1 MSKRKFTSGLINKK
15 VIILLFFISFLYV
28 FNLSRIPE
36 ELTFSD
42 MALTVLYGVNT
53 SYSVSLV
60 EIVKWSIPYI
70 IIIYFVGIYV
80 EKTVL
85 KKNLLIWMIRSRSYN
100 KWLWEMSMNMLLI
113 ITAYLISF
121 FSFTCILSVIFSG
134 DFSETA
140 VFFKENN
147 TYMSKESITQI
158 YILIQFLLSLTTMAL
173 ISLIQVIITICFNNS
188 TSGMIFSI
196 FIISMFGI
204 LSRFNII
211 NPLMLSKCN
220 IIDNRLEVYP
230 SVIIIIN
237 IVLTISIYLLLSKKI
252 RSIIRR

>member
-1 MSKRKFTSGLINKK
+1 MSKRKFTSGFINKK

-53 SYSVSLV
+53 SYSISLV

-85 KKNLLIWMIRSRSYN
+85 KKNSLIWMIRSRSYN
-100 KWLWEMSMNMLLI
+100 KWLWGMSMNMLLI

-121 FSFTCILSVIFSG
+121 FSCILSVIFCG
-134 DFSETA
+134 DFSGTS
-140 VFFKENN
+140 VFFRENN
-147 TYMSKESITQI
+147 IYMSKESITQL
-158 YILIQFLLSLTTMAL
+158 YIIIQFLLSLTTMAL

-188 TSGMIFSI
+188 TSGMISSI

-237 IVLTISIYLLLSKKI
+237 IVLTSSIYLLLSKKI